1 MARTVGLVFPV
12 VAAPAAPAIGDDVK
26 DEKGKTG
33 KPRKKAEIQAYL
45 TGLGIEYPED
55 ATVDEL
61 KALMPDEEE

>member
-12 VAAPAAPAIGDDVK
+12 VAAPAAPA
-26 DEKGKTG
+26 T

-45 TGLGIEYPED
+45 TSLGIEYPAD

-61 KALMPDEEE
+61 KALMPDEDEE

>member
-12 VAAPAAPAIGDDVK
+12 VAAPAAPASP
-26 DEKGKTG
+26 TP

-45 TGLGIEYPED
+45 DNLGIEYPDD

-61 KALMPDEEE
+61 KALMPEEE